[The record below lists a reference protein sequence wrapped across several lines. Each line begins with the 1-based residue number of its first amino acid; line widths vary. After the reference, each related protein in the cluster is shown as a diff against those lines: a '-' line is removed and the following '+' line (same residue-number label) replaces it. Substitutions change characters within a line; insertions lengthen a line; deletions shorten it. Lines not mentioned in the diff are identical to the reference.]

1 MPLQLSGLKGFL
13 SPTRS
18 PVTVKA
24 TSSAAERGIKDAGQN
39 HRSLKSGGKGG
50 DTAPCH
56 RQRVQRVHNIEVVK
70 LGRKGWEIPRENGQR
85 PRQTIHP
92 EN

>member
-24 TSSAAERGIKDAGQN
+24 TSSAAERGIKDTGQN

-50 DTAPCH
+50 DTASCH
-56 RQRVQRVHNIEVVK
+56 
-70 LGRKGWEIPRENGQR
+70 KGFKI
-85 PRQTIHP
+85 
-92 EN
+92 